1 VSTVLDEIWGLFDG
15 FTTLGSRLAS
25 FVPLLGIAFLAL
37 ILGWLLAR
45 ALRNLTRRLLRLAR
59 IDQAAERVGI
69 DDYLVRGGVRS
80 TTVTLVSDAV
90 YWVAILSSL
99 LAVLS
104 VLGVNTAGRLLDRL
118 AAAVPN
124 GIAVVLFVVIGSMLG
139 QFVGALV
146 FTHLNNIGVS
156 GPRAISLIA
165 KYAITVFVVAVG
177 LDELAIGGQVLVSAF
192 QMAFGAL
199 CVAFALA
206 FGLGGREW
214 AARILDSWWKS

>member
-1 VSTVLDEIWGLFDG
+1 MLDEIWGLIDG
-15 FTTLGSRLAS
+15 FTTLGARAAIFLPRLAI
-25 FVPLLGIAFLAL
+25 GFLAL
-37 ILGWLLAR
+37 ILGWLIAR
-45 ALRNLTRRLLRLAR
+45 GLRNLIRRLLRLAHV
-59 IDQAAERVGI
+59 DEAAERVGI

-90 YWVAILSSL
+90 YWVTILSSL

-118 AAAVPN
+118 AAAIPN
-124 GIAVVLFVVIGSMLG
+124 GVAVVLFVVIGSMLG

-165 KYAITVFVVAVG
+165 RYAINVFVVAVG

-206 FGLGGREW
+206 FGLGGRDW
-214 AARILDSWWKS
+214 AARILDAWWKS

>member
-1 VSTVLDEIWGLFDG
+1 VLDEIQGLIDG
-15 FTTLGSRLAS
+15 FATLGARVAS
-25 FVPLLGIAFLAL
+25 FVPRLAIAFLAL

-45 ALRNLTRRLLRLAR
+45 GLRNLTRRVLRMAR
-59 IDQAAERVGI
+59 VDEAAEKVGI

-90 YWVAILSSL
+90 YWVTTLSSL

-104 VLGVNTAGRLLDRL
+104 VLGVNTAARLLDRL
-118 AAAVPN
+118 AAAVPG

-139 QFVGALV
+139 QFIGALV
-146 FTHLNNIGVS
+146 FSYLNNIGVS

-165 KYAITVFVVAVG
+165 RYAITVFVVSVG
-177 LDELAIGGQVLVSAF
+177 LEELAIGGQVLVSAF

-199 CVAFALA
+199 CIAFALA
-206 FGLGGREW
+206 FGLGGRDW

>member
-1 VSTVLDEIWGLFDG
+1 MLDEIWGLIDG
-15 FTTLGSRLAS
+15 FTTLGSRVALFLPRLA
-25 FVPLLGIAFLAL
+25 IAFLAL

-45 ALRNLTRRLLRLAR
+45 ALRNITRRLLRLAR
-59 IDQAAERVGI
+59 LDAAAERVGI

-124 GIAVVLFVVIGSMLG
+124 GIAVVLFLVIGSMLG

-156 GPRAISLIA
+156 APRAISLIA
-165 KYAITVFVVAVG
+165 KYAIAVFVVAVG
-177 LDELAIGGQVLVSAF
+177 LDELAIGGQILISAF

-206 FGLGGREW
+206 FGLGGRAW
-214 AARILDSWWKS
+214 AARILESWWKS